1 MTSIRRFDRRLDH
14 RHWGYYSIVFPIDV
28 DVDDDVV
35 DADAADSVH
44 FPTAMTVADNI
55 AVADY
60 DYDLTSYQ

>member
-14 RHWGYYSIVFPIDV
+14 RHLGYYSIVFPIDV
-28 DVDDDVV
+28 DADDVV
-35 DADAADSVH
+35 DAADSVH

>member
-28 DVDDDVV
+28 DDV
-35 DADAADSVH
+35 DAAADSVH
-44 FPTAMTVADNI
+44 FPTAMTAVDNI

-60 DYDLTSYQ
+60 DLTSYQ

>member
-14 RHWGYYSIVFPIDV
+14 RHLGYYSIVFPIDV
-28 DVDDDVV
+28 DVVDDAD
-35 DADAADSVH
+35 DAADSVH
-44 FPTAMTVADNI
+44 FPTAMTAADNV